1 MRRRDLPGDS
11 EDDGVGDLASGTG
24 DEDALGFVVEGGSGH
39 GSGGDGHDG
48 AVNLVEVGD
57 HSFAYLCLEGSSDLE
72 V

>member
-1 MRRRDLPGDS
+1 M
-11 EDDGVGDLASGTG
+11 ASGAG
-24 DEDALGFVVEGGSGH
+24 DEDTLGFVVEGGSGH
-39 GSGGDGHDG
+39 GSGGNWHDG